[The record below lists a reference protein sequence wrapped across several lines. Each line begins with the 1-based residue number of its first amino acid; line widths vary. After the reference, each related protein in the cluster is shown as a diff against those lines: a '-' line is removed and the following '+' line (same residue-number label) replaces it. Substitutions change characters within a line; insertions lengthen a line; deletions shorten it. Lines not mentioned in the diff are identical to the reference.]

1 MEMNRQ
7 KILERLM
14 QVDKDMSL
22 IDTTPDTYTCVIVGG
37 SALVLMKKIH
47 RSTHDIDSINASD
60 EIKPLLESYN
70 INMNVRAH
78 CSNFPDSYL
87 QRIEAV
93 DIPTKKVK
101 FYTVS
106 LEDLVVSKLCA
117 MRDKDVEDI
126 ESESVYSDLN
136 WNLLDDLVDE
146 VCYGLLT
153 DFDVTALRE
162 HYKNYKEKY
171 KCVN

>member
-1 MEMNRQ
+1 MKMNRQ
-7 KILERLM
+7 EILDRLI
-14 QVDKDMSL
+14 QIDKDMAL
-22 IDTTPDTYTCVIVGG
+22 LDTTPDTYTCVIVGG
-37 SALVLMKKIH
+37 SALVLMQKIY

-78 CSNFPDSYL
+78 CTNFPDSYL
-87 QRIEAV
+87 QRIVVV

-126 ESESVYSDLN
+126 ETESVYSDLN
-136 WNLLDDLVDE
+136 WELLDELVDE
-146 VCYGLLT
+146 VCYGMLS
-153 DFDVTALRE
+153 DYDVAMLRE

-171 KCVN
+171 A